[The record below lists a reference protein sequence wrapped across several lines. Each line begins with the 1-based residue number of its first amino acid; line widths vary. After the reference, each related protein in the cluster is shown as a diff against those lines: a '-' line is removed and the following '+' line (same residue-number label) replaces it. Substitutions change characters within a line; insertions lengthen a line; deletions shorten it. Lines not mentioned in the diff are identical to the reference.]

1 MPELRIHR
9 ETFITK
15 VKLLFEPLISDI
27 ANAPIRSTQ
36 MKNVIYI
43 TFLLSLDDFRK
54 REIYSRR
61 NESYKWYIEL
71 LKHVVESDI
80 AKISESEKDEIIKV
94 LNDKLKVK
102 IYSAIKII
110 DEIESINRPRN
121 QKKLVEYITDFFEI
135 PKQIEDAYIK
145 MRILNNNN
153 NLTINEYM
161 SKVGINSLI
170 ERINSIKKKGRF
182 SVAES
187 IIFETFASAK
197 YVAYSSEINQY
208 LMDKMPRYSQYM
220 ASKLIV

>member
-80 AKISESEKDEIIKV
+80 AKITESEKDEIIKM

-102 IYSAIKII
+102 IYSTIKII
-110 DEIESINRPRN
+110 DEIEAINRPRN
-121 QKKLVEYITDFFEI
+121 QKKLVEYMIDFFEI

>member
-110 DEIESINRPRN
+110 DELEKINR
-121 QKKLVEYITDFFEI
+121 

-153 NLTINEYM
+153 NLTINEYI

-182 SVAES
+182 TVTES